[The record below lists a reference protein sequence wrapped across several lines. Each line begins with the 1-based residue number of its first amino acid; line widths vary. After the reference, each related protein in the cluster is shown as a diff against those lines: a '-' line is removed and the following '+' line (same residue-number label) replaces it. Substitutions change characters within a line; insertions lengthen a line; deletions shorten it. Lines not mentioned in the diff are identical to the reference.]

1 LGASDNLFQS
11 ATAQKSVT
19 KKQACPPHTQR
30 HIFQGGRHNQNGIIV
45 SNASSKRVIENGCVK
60 TDVASAGSPHPCAP
74 ALAVGRVSPAVISAD
89 TQDTG
94 IDLQFMLKII
104 FRETKL
110 YLENLNRAAAE
121 GRAVDEANNFL
132 RWLQFS
138 GVVRLLEKYSFVQED
153 FKTLRAM
160 CESVQDT
167 CKPHL
172 QGRKIPVSPSQSR
185 ADEANDKLDILLA
198 VFAKNASSHFP
209 PSKQEPAASV
219 ECLSLGSAP
228 RYSGRGTLALQG
240 AGETQ

>member
-1 LGASDNLFQS
+1 
-11 ATAQKSVT
+11 
-19 KKQACPPHTQR
+19 
-30 HIFQGGRHNQNGIIV
+30 
-45 SNASSKRVIENGCVK
+45 
-60 TDVASAGSPHPCAP
+60 
-74 ALAVGRVSPAVISAD
+74 
-89 TQDTG
+89 
-94 IDLQFMLKII
+94 MLKII

-209 PSKQEPAASV
+209 PSKKEPAASV
-219 ECLSLGSAP
+219 ECLSSALLPDTLG
-228 RYSGRGTLALQG
+228 GALSRCMVL
-240 AGETQ
+240 ERLNEMVEHVNHNFT